1 MMRRRPGVFKPIALT
16 LLGLVLLSAAAVGI
30 LFGMPLLKNL
40 YAPANGAEPKPPA
53 SPAGVSLVNQMPD
66 TVDVDSKVA
75 EKLKIQTAPVGPA
88 RPRLLEL
95 PGSLAIDPQAQA
107 RIRTRF
113 PGEVIEIEKV
123 PDPIEIQK
131 KGYTVTRPLAPGD
144 EVKQGQRLAVI
155 WSKDLGEKKSELV
168 DGLSALSLDRDTLK
182 RFEEGFAKG
191 IIPEQRVLEQ
201 RRQVE
206 NDLIAVDRARRT
218 LQSWRLSEEE
228 IKEIE
233 DEAARIRE
241 RGGKRD
247 PNKVR
252 DWARVDVV
260 SRIDGTIMEKNCV
273 VGDFISDS
281 GFNMFVVADL
291 KHLAVWAHAYEE
303 DLPALKDHKEQRRKE
318 GKLVAW
324 KVRLR
329 NEPNADP
336 VDGFIDLIGNVV
348 DPTQH
353 TVLIQGTVQNPNLGT
368 KENPNY
374 RLTAGQYIKATVEL
388 PAAKGEVS
396 IPISALVEDG
406 KDSVVFVLDA
416 KANRF
421 TMRRVA
427 VTRRG
432 LTEAQV
438 RSELREEDTK
448 AGLEALKEGERVV
461 SSGAIELKAA
471 LEDAQAAA
479 KDKK

>member
-1 MMRRRPGVFKPIALT
+1 MRLELLMNLRRPGVFKPIALT
-16 LLGLVLLSAAAVGI
+16 AVGLVLISAAAVGV
-30 LFGMPLLKNL
+30 LFGLPMLKDL
-40 YAPANGAEPKPPA
+40 YAPASGAETKPVE
-53 SPAGVSLVNQMPD
+53 SKSAGVSLVEKMPD
-66 TVDVDSKVA
+66 TVDVKADVA
-75 EKLKIQTAPVGPA
+75 EKLKIRTAPVGPA
-88 RPRLLEL
+88 RSRPLDL

-113 PGEVIEIEKV
+113 PGEVVEIEKV
-123 PDPIEIQK
+123 RDPVESQK
-131 KGYTVTRPLAPGD
+131 QGKTVMRPLAPGD
-144 EVKQGQRLAVI
+144 TVQKGDRLAVV
-155 WSKDLGEKKSELV
+155 WSKELGEKKSELV
-168 DGLSALSLDRDTLK
+168 DALSALALDQQTLQ
-182 RFEEGFAKG
+182 RFEDGFAKA

-206 NDLIAVDRARRT
+206 NDLIAVDKARRT
-218 LQSWRLSEEE
+218 LQSWRLSEDE

-260 SRIDGTIMEKNCV
+260 SRIDGTILEKNFV

-281 GFNMFVVADL
+281 GFNLFVVADL

-303 DLPALKDHKEQRRKE
+303 DLPALKDYQQQLRKQ
-318 GKLVAW
+318 GKLVPW

-329 NEPNADP
+329 NEPNAAP
-336 VDGFIDLIGNVV
+336 VDGFIDLIGKVV

-353 TVLIQGTVQNPNLGT
+353 TVLIQGTVQN
-368 KENPNY
+368 KDD

-388 PAAKGEVS
+388 PPAQGEVS
-396 IPISALVEDG
+396 IPISALIEDG
-406 KDSVVFVLDA
+406 KDSVVFVVDA

-438 RSELREEDTK
+438 RSELRDEDKK
-448 AGLEALKEGERVV
+448 ARLEALQEGEYVV

-471 LEDAQAAA
+471 LEDVQAAA

>member
-1 MMRRRPGVFKPIALT
+1 MRRPGVFKLIALT
-16 LLGLVLLSAAAVGI
+16 ALGLVLLSAAAVGI
-30 LFGMPLLKNL
+30 LFGMPMLKNL
-40 YAPANGAEPKPPA
+40 YAPANGAEPKPA
-53 SPAGVSLVNQMPD
+53 ENTPAGVVLADGTTN
-66 TVDVDSKVA
+66 TVDVKSEVA
-75 EKLKIQTAPVGPA
+75 EKLKIRTDDVAPA
-88 RPRLLEL
+88 RKRPLEL
-95 PGSLAIDPQAQA
+95 PGSLAVDPQAQA

-113 PGEVIEIEKV
+113 PGEVVEIEQV
-123 PDPIEIQK
+123 DDPIARQK
-131 KGYTVTRPLAPGD
+131 QGYTVKRSLAPGD
-144 EVKQGQRLAVI
+144 EVKQGQRLAVV

-168 DGLSALSLDRDTLK
+168 DAKSALMLDEDTLK

-191 IIPEQRVLEQ
+191 IIPEQRLYEQ
-201 RRQVE
+201 RRQV
-206 NDLIAVDRARRT
+206 DSDRIAVDRARRT
-218 LQSWRLSEEE
+218 LQSWRLSEDE

-233 DEAARIRE
+233 DEAIRIRE

-247 PNKVR
+247 ANKVR

-281 GFNMFVVADL
+281 SFNMFVVADL

-303 DLPALKDHKEQRRKE
+303 DLPGLKDFKEQCRKE
-318 GKLVAW
+318 GKLVPW

-374 RLTAGQYIKATVEL
+374 RFTAGQYIKATVEL

-406 KDSVVFVLDA
+406 KDSIVFVVDA

-438 RSELREEDTK
+438 RSVLSDKEKE

-479 KDKK
+479 KK